1 MSIYDPEIDP
11 TIREEEEEAQRLLE
25 QERQREEQR
34 EELRTMLNDLLDERE
49 ARKAGKEAGEEA
61 GEEADKRTTPA
72 EGHEKES
79 DDEKKSKRKGRKS
92 NTAKEIIS
100 GGILTNPK
108 VRRYYPYIFGGC
120 LLLLVYMMAWFGSQR
135 QQHTNQVL
143 TRQLHKIRTEAIAIS
158 GEAKQASSRSAIA
171 ERIAKYKPELK
182 ESTKPV
188 NVIEK

>member
-61 GEEADKRTTPA
+61 DKRTTPA

-79 DDEKKSKRKGRKS
+79 DNEKKSKRKGRKS